1 MKKFYAMFLVSGI
14 VVACAPLDK
23 EKQLLEVSIPI
34 LKHGEP
40 EKATSSNVPK
50 GSKIFVVYAQENRSN
65 NHVSVTSRVV
75 VNNGSVYIGSS
86 CQGCSK
92 SHLTYQAFQ
101 GDVERKMIENGF
113 KPTFA
118 NLINN
123 DKLYMDSR
131 IMLDRVA
138 SLGKS
143 VNAPYTLLIRDAYI
157 GYGNSIAYAKAAGCD
172 SYARVYPLVANI
184 DAILL
189 NNSTGEVLT
198 SFTYKMTNIED
209 SYNSNPATLYNYS
222 KYKYYDYVE
231 RRGFNL
237 PTTDWP
243 SCRYGVKHSNAQY
256 DNLCWSHTGNG
267 CVIPDNTFRAYR
279 SKIVTELIKSL

>member
-1 MKKFYAMFLVSGI
+1 MKKIYTILLISGI
-14 VVACAPLDK
+14 MTGCTTLDK
-23 EKQLLEVSIPI
+23 DEQLVEVDVPI
-34 LKHGEP
+34 LKYGEP
-40 EKATSSNVPK
+40 EQATSQNVPK
-50 GSKIFVVYAQENRSN
+50 GSKIFVVYAQENAST
-65 NHVSVTSRVV
+65 NHVSVSSHVV
-75 VNNGSVYIGSS
+75 VGNGSVYIGSS
-86 CQGCSK
+86 CSGCSK
-92 SHLTYQAFQ
+92 SHLTYQSFQ

-138 SLGKS
+138 SLGQS

-157 GYGNSIAYAKAAGCD
+157 GYGNSIAYVRAAGCND
-172 SYARVYPLVANI
+172 YAHVYPLVANI

-222 KYKYYDYVE
+222 RYKYYDYVE

-243 SCRYGVKHSNAQY
+243 SCRYGVKHSKAQY

-267 CVIPDNTFRAYR
+267 CEIPDNTFRAYR
-279 SKIVTELIKSL
+279 SKIVSELIKSL